1 MKNFDIRILRLWA
14 AVTVG
19 ALITLFL
26 PGLLW
31 MLLISVIGIPIAF
44 ILSLM
49 PNAWIYLTIALLF
62 YGTFRLVW
70 RQKSPVTMLVVAA
83 IPPLVAGFLVPILAN
98 DITDE
103 RVARIM
109 ADDYGSPPTLPR
121 GLSIVFANDWRSES
135 QEKCWEICQ
144 RLLFSQTAKSF
155 VQVPLDK
162 VPVLASLTKSA
173 RRFSLGPIGPA
184 CNNSRLEA
192 SYSRDEEAGNIRPPP
207 LLWDK
212 LPELARQGLC
222 VHDDA
227 VRDTRADVLVIDQWN
242 YDPGHRGFAF
252 DGAGWQL
259 TLHPIVP
266 FTRQEVLR
274 RTPTGWKRLM
284 RRTAIRY
291 AHLAVPLRLVPGGSF
306 DTTWPTHWEWD
317 DFRPSGKRMWIS
329 NSKEVVKWDGIL
341 DNDLTVKILR

>member
-44 ILSLM
+44 MLNLM

-70 RQKSPVTMLVVAA
+70 RHKSLVTMLVVAA

-192 SYSRDEEAGNIRPPP
+192 SYSSNKEAGNVRPTP

-212 LPELARQGLC
+212 LPELARHGLC

-227 VRDTRADVLVIDQWN
+227 VRDARADVLVIDQRS
-242 YDPGHRGFAF
+242 YDPSRRGFAF
-252 DGAGWQL
+252 DGEGWRL
-259 TLHPIVP
+259 TLHPIEP
-266 FTRQEVLR
+266 FTRKEVFR

-284 RRTAIRY
+284 RRTEVEY
-291 AHLAVPLRLVPGGSF
+291 ADLAVPLMLVPGGSF
-306 DTTWPTHWEWD
+306 NTTWPTHWKWVKS
-317 DFRPSGKRMWIS
+317 RAGGNQISGRNPNQFIGW
-329 NSKEVVKWDGIL
+329 EGIL
-341 DNDLTVKILR
+341 ANDLTVKGLR